1 MPKLRA
7 ERQVF
12 PRADIQQLLGRPRA
26 EAATSQLQTGTSS
39 ALNAG

>member
-12 PRADIQQLLGRPRA
+12 PRADIQRLLGRPRV